1 MMSNILAL
9 IPARGGSK
17 GIPGKNIMEIA
28 GKPLI
33 AYSILQA
40 IKSKHIDR
48 IIVSTD
54 DKEIANISK
63 KWGAEVPFLRPPE
76 FAQDMSPD
84 IEVFRHTLRWL
95 EKEENYKPQLIIHL
109 RPTGPVRKIELID
122 MAIEK
127 IMQHPE
133 ADALRSVSLS
143 LQTPYKMW
151 EIEENEMMKPLLKIE
166 HILDCQSLPRQA
178 LPTVYWQNGYVD
190 IIRPRSILE
199 YHSMWGRK
207 VLPFVIEEQ
216 ILELD
221 YPENIPAIEKAL
233 KNEEKGNIKEISE
246 KIPRHSV

>member
-1 MMSNILAL
+1 MSNILAL

-221 YPENIPAIEKAL
+221 YPDNIPAIEKAL